1 MRGIE
6 RVAAETG
13 VDRLI
18 DDILPVARLGDGETE
33 CDRNERRNANRLDR
47 DAHVPSFV
55 RQPCRRRTRE
65 RATPAIARR
74 RSDRRDSNF
83 HATGFSGIA
92 PTTLRRST
100 GRMLRVR
107 RRSEEHTSELQSLMR
122 NSYAVFCLKKK
133 KLHIQQR
140 ID

>member
-33 CDRNERRNANRLDR
+33 CARNDRRNANRLDR

-55 RQPCRRRTRE
+55 RQPCRRRARD
-65 RATPAIARR
+65 RATPPSARR
-74 RSDRRDSNF
+74 PPGRAASNF

-92 PTTLRRST
+92 PTMLRRST
-100 GRMLRVR
+100 RRLLRT
-107 RRSEEHTSELQSLMR
+107 HTTPAPGTR
-122 NSYAVFCLKKK
+122 GAGGG
-133 KLHIQQR
+133 
-140 ID
+140 

>member
-1 MRGIE
+1 MLPSTDPFRSQIGGSE
-6 RVAAETG
+6 WVAAEPG

-18 DDILPVARLGDGETE
+18 DDIRPVARLGDGETE

-92 PTTLRRST
+92 PT
-100 GRMLRVR
+100 
-107 RRSEEHTSELQSLMR
+107 RSEEHTSELQSLMR
-122 NSYAVFCLKKK
+122 ISYAVFCLTKKK
-133 KLHIQQR
+133 TKIQPLNVHR
-140 ID
+140 

>member
-18 DDILPVARLGDGETE
+18 DDILPVARLGDGDTE
-33 CDRNERRNANRLDR
+33 CDRNDRRNANRLDR

-65 RATPAIARR
+65 RATPAIPRR
-74 RSDRRDSNF
+74 RSARRDSTF
-83 HATGFSGIA
+83 DTTGLSGTA
-92 PTTLRRST
+92 PNTLPRST
-100 GRMLRVR
+100 RAGSGPRTTTRV
-107 RRSEEHTSELQSLMR
+107 E
-122 NSYAVFCLKKK
+122 
-133 KLHIQQR
+133 
-140 ID
+140 